1 MDPLAGA
8 VILVSYLTKRADP
21 SVKPTL
27 SLTRS
32 PALAMGTCNPWAC
45 LEAVLSMSRSIS
57 IEGSPALDTSATAPE
72 VDRMEVPSGNKASE
86 SPSVCSTSTRPSW
99 KLLTVALLSASR
111 DVVAMFA
118 RPDAAT
124 PLPPR
129 DTEEEEE
136 DEEEEEEG
144 GEESS
149 S

>member
-8 VILVSYLTKRADP
+8 VIRVSYLTKRADP
-21 SVKPTL
+21 SDKPTL

-32 PALAMGTCNPWAC
+32 PAFAIGTCSPRAC
-45 LEAVLSMSRSIS
+45 LEAVLSMSRSTS
-57 IEGSPALDTSATAPE
+57 IEGSPGLDTSATAPE
-72 VDRMEVPSGNKASE
+72 ADRMEVPSGNKASE
-86 SPSVCSTSTRPSW
+86 RPSVCSTSTRPSW
-99 KLLTVALLSASR
+99 QLFTVALLSASR